1 MRRSKIEKELAAK
14 MVEDIMDFIDM
25 SQKEY
30 DGPSK
35 IAALEFKRDQLK
47 LSRVEFAK
55 VLGVSRQVYD
65 KFLHGK
71 QNLTPYVLER
81 AYTLGVPPSSLMRS
95 LKTMEANR

>member
-1 MRRSKIEKELAAK
+1 LNDRRKEGRSKIEKELAKK

-47 LSRVEFAK
+47 LSRVEFAQDQWKK
-55 VLGVSRQVYD
+55 VAGDVYAAND
-65 KFLHGK
+65 ALRAAG
-71 QNLTPYVLER
+71 LE
-81 AYTLGVPPSSLMRS
+81 
-95 LKTMEANR
+95 E